1 MFELDTDRILTTKS
15 YNVQFVVSKVFS
27 KLLEPL
33 LSLKIHFQQFLGT
46 FPILKP
52 DITMQRNEPIAVIGS
67 GCRFPGEST
76 SPSKLWELLCQPR
89 DLSARIPLNR
99 FNPDGFYHPDGL
111 HHGSSNVRDS
121 YVLSED
127 HRHFD
132 AQFFSIKP
140 VEANSVDPQ
149 QRLLL
154 ETVYEAIES
163 AGLKLEDMQG
173 SATAVY
179 VGVMGGDYS
188 DLILR
193 DLDTIPTYF
202 ATGTA
207 RSILSNRVSYFFD
220 WRGPSMTIDT
230 ACSSSLVAVHQAVQ
244 TLREGSSRMAIAAGA
259 NLILGPENYIAESKL
274 KMLSPNG
281 RSRMWDIDA
290 DGYARGDGFAAI
302 ALKTLSAALEDGDH
316 IECIIRETGINQDG
330 RTKGITMPSATAQ
343 ANLMCDTYRRAGLDL
358 NKSSD
363 RCQYFEAHGTGTP
376 AGDPIEAEA
385 ISRAFQSP
393 QSNTAS
399 EPENHGTLYVGS
411 VKTIIGHTE
420 GTAGL
425 AGLLKVSLALKHGLI
440 PPNLHLNRLNPSVAP
455 FYNNLEIPTTLKAWP
470 TVPEG
475 CPRRASLNSFG
486 FGGTNAHAILE
497 SYEPSLSLIPTKNIA
512 KETVFMPFTF
522 SASSESSLRAS
533 LEAYSAFLKAN
544 KTTNLRD
551 LAWTLASRRSEF
563 AVKASFS
570 GLTVDSLCSKLDI
583 KLRNTEIDIGTRT
596 SSNSPSILGVFTG
609 QGAQWAGMGR
619 ELILGSEVVRESIET
634 LEGHLA
640 ELPTADRPSWSLK
653 SELLATGPDSR
664 LGEATIAQPLCT
676 AIQIVLVDLLKSAGV
691 SFSAV
696 VGHSSGEIG
705 AAYAAGYIT
714 AQHAICIAYYRGLH
728 SQLASG
734 PNGKKGAMMAVG
746 TSVEDAKEICE
757 LPDFKGRISLAASN
771 SATSVTL
778 SGDAD
783 AIEEAK
789 EIFDEEKKFAR
800 LLKVDKAYH
809 SHHMLPCSDIYIASL
824 RQCKIESRGP
834 DDTGCTWFSSVY
846 GGELPDSC
854 DDLGDVYWNTNMLN
868 PVLFSQAIDS
878 AVESKGPFDI
888 ALEIGPHPAL
898 QGPVLQVIQQASGKS
913 IPYCGIL
920 GRGKNDIE
928 AVSEALGFVWGHFG
942 GKVVD
947 FNGYDSLL
955 SSGAGFSLLK
965 DLPSYSWD
973 HDRIFWYESRASRAI
988 RTREDPCHELL
999 GVRTADGTE
1008 QELRWRNV
1016 LSVKE
1021 VPWLQ
1026 GHQIQGE
1033 TVFPAAG
1040 YIAMAL
1046 ESSESLMREREAIT
1060 IEVQDLVIERPIS
1073 FADETTG
1080 VETLFTLTDVKDEG
1094 KDVGTCT
1101 ANFMCYST
1109 LQNHKETGAMTLM
1122 ATGRLEIVF
1131 GLPSSLALPS
1141 RSAQSPNLVD
1151 VDTERFY
1158 SALNDLGY
1166 GYTGPFKGLSSLK
1179 RKMDVG
1185 TGLVANPHSTDPAK
1199 PLLVHPAMLDSAF
1212 QAIFLGYCWPGDGR
1226 LWSMHVPTKIE
1237 RVRVNASLC
1246 RSVLRQ
1252 EVQLPFD
1259 CVLSENSSFPLYGD
1273 VDIYT
1278 QDGQSSIIQIQG
1290 ITAVPLSSAAPSDDC
1305 SIFSEIT
1312 WDVASPN
1319 GLLVAQNDR
1328 ATAEEI
1334 ELATLCERVAHIYLK
1349 NLDETFPKDS
1359 RTSLKWNYQR
1369 LLDFASYTVS
1379 LVSTGKHQFAKKEW
1393 ANDSYDE
1400 VMSLTKKY
1408 VFGVS
1413 VFMRFTNSIS

>member
-1 MFELDTDRILTTKS
+1 MARQ
-15 YNVQFVVSKVFS
+15 N
-27 KLLEPL
+27 
-33 LSLKIHFQQFLGT
+33 
-46 FPILKP
+46 
-52 DITMQRNEPIAVIGS
+52 NEPIAVIGS
-67 GCRFPGEST
+67 GCRFPGESS

-89 DLSARIPLNR
+89 DLSKRIPVSR

-132 AQFFSIKP
+132 AQFFNIKP
-140 VEANSVDPQ
+140 SEANSVDPQ

-193 DLDTIPTYF
+193 DLDSIPTYF

-207 RSILSNRVSYFFD
+207 RSILSNRISYFFD

-244 TLREGSSRMAIAAGA
+244 ALREGCSRVAIAAGA
-259 NLILGPENYIAESKL
+259 NLILGPENYVAESKL

-302 ALKTLSAALEDGDH
+302 TLKTLSAALEDGDD

-343 ANLMCDTYRRAGLDL
+343 ADLMCDTYRRAGLDL
-358 NKSSD
+358 SKSSD

-385 ISRAFQSP
+385 ISRAFHGA
-393 QSNTAS
+393 QSNTGKES
-399 EPENHGTLYVGS
+399 ESHGILYVGS

-425 AGLLKVSLALKHGLI
+425 AGLLKVSLALRYGLI

-455 FYNNLEIPTTLKAWP
+455 FYNNLEIPTALKEWP
-470 TVPEG
+470 AVPNG

-497 SYEPSLSLIPTKNIA
+497 SYEPSSSLAPPKTIRN
-512 KETVFMPFTF
+512 ETVFMPFTF
-522 SASSESSLRAS
+522 SASTESSLRAS
-533 LEAYSAFLKAN
+533 LGAYSAFLKAN
-544 KTTNLRD
+544 KTTDLRD

-563 AVKASFS
+563 ALKASFS
-570 GLTVDSLCSKLDI
+570 GLTVDSLCSKLDT
-583 KLRNTEIDIGTRT
+583 KLGNTEVDIGVRS

-619 ELILGSEVVRESIET
+619 ELILSSEVVRQSIES
-634 LEGHLA
+634 LERHLA
-640 ELPTADRPSWSLK
+640 ELPIADRPSWSLK
-653 SELLATGPDSR
+653 TELLATASTSR
-664 LGEATIAQPLCT
+664 LQEATIAQPLCT
-676 AIQIVLVDLLKSAGV
+676 AIQIVLVDLLRTAGV
-691 SFSAV
+691 KFSAV

-705 AAYAAGYIT
+705 AAYAAGYIS

-728 SQLASG
+728 SQLAIG

-746 TSVEDAKEICE
+746 TSLEDAQEICE
-757 LPDFKGRISLAASN
+757 LPDFIGRISVAASN
-771 SATSVTL
+771 SAASVTL
-778 SGDAD
+778 SGDVD

-789 EIFDEEKKFAR
+789 QIFDEEKKFAR

-809 SHHMLPCSDIYIASL
+809 SHHMLACSEKYIASL
-824 RQCKIESRGP
+824 RQCKIEVRRQENA
-834 DDTGCTWFSSVY
+834 GCTWFSSVY
-846 GGELPDSC
+846 GGDLPDSC
-854 DDLGDVYWNTNMLN
+854 DNLGDVYWNTNMLH
-868 PVLFSQAIDS
+868 PVLFSEAVS
-878 AVESKGPFDI
+878 RAVEKKSGFDV

-898 QGPVLQVIQQASGKS
+898 QGPVLQVIQQISGKS
-913 IPYCGIL
+913 IPYCGLL

-928 AVSEALGFVWGHFG
+928 AVSEALGFVWGHLG
-942 GKVVD
+942 SKAVD
-947 FNGYDSLL
+947 FHGYDSQV
-955 SSGAGFSLLK
+955 SGGAGFKLLK

-973 HDRIFWYESRASRAI
+973 HDRIFWYESRVSRAF
-988 RTREDPCHELL
+988 RTREDSCHELL

-1008 QELRWRNV
+1008 QEIRWRNI

-1021 VPWLQ
+1021 IPWLQ

-1033 TVFPAAG
+1033 IVFPAAG
-1040 YIAMAL
+1040 YVAMAL
-1046 ESSESLMREREAIT
+1046 EASESLVKERSVTT
-1060 IEVQDLVIERPIS
+1060 IEVQDLVIGRPIS
-1073 FADETTG
+1073 FPDEETG
-1080 VETLFTLTDVKDEG
+1080 VETLFTLTDVKDEMENG
-1094 KDVGTCT
+1094 GICT

-1109 LQNHKETGAMTLM
+1109 PQNHKKVGAMTLM
-1122 ATGRLEIVF
+1122 ATGRIEIAF
-1131 GLPSSLALPS
+1131 GEPSSLELPP
-1141 RSAQSPNLVD
+1141 RSSPSPNLVD
-1151 VDTERFY
+1151 VDTGRFY

-1166 GYTGPFKGLSSLK
+1166 GYSGPFKGLSTLK

-1185 TGLVANPHSTDPAK
+1185 TGLVANPQSSDPAK

-1226 LWSMHVPTKIE
+1226 LWSMHVPTNIE
-1237 RVRVNASLC
+1237 RIRVNASLC
-1246 RSVLRQ
+1246 RSVLQ
-1252 EVQLPFD
+1252 KDVQLPFD
-1259 CVLSENSSFPLYGD
+1259 CVLSANSSFPLYGD
-1273 VDIYT
+1273 VDIYA
-1278 QDGQSSIIQIQG
+1278 QDGQTSIIQIEG
-1290 ITAVPLSSAAPSDDC
+1290 ITAVPLSAAAPADDRN
-1305 SIFSEIT
+1305 IFSEIT
-1312 WDVASPN
+1312 WDVAVPN
-1319 GLLVAQNDR
+1319 GPLVAENDR
-1328 ATAEEI
+1328 ATAEDI
-1334 ELATLCERVAHIYLK
+1334 ELASLCERVAHFYLK
-1349 NLDETFPKDS
+1349 NLDENFPKGCRS
-1359 RTSLKWNYQR
+1359 SLQWNFQR
-1369 LLDFASYTVS
+1369 LLDFASHTVS
-1379 LVSTGKHQFAKKEW
+1379 LVSAGKHPFAKKEW
-1393 ANDSYDE
+1393 AHDSHDQ
-1400 VMSLTKKY
+1400 VISLTQKY
-1408 VFGVS
+1408 AMAFS
-1413 VFMRFTNSIS
+1413 ASICLANTI